1 MNKKFYQAD
10 DITRENLGDGVY
22 RRLLGYNDKLM
33 MVKVDFDKNSIGKLH
48 HHIHSQISYILSGI
62 FEVTINDET
71 KVLKKDDSFFVPS
84 GQTHGVVCR
93 QAGSLLDVFSP
104 AREDF
109 LPEKH

>member
-1 MNKKFYQAD
+1 MNRKFYPGNE
-10 DITRENLGDGVY
+10 TKWENLGNGVK
-22 RRLLGYNDKLM
+22 RQLLGSDDKIM
-33 MVKVDFDKNSIGKLH
+33 MVRVDFNLNSVGSLH
-48 HHIHSQISYILSGI
+48 HHFHSQTTYVLSGI

-71 KVLKKDDSFFVPS
+71 MVMNKDDSFFVPS

-109 LPEKH
+109 LPEKE